1 MQLDL
6 LQDGFVAIPQAGIGQ
21 IQQRAG
27 ELHGFTKHEV
37 ERRINVGRAQFFH
50 ALKCLDPA
58 LCLTRLGGLSLEAG
72 DVAFH
77 VRGLRLL
84 LLVGLLLLGQTLGTG
99 ALEGC
104 VTAAVERDF
113 ALIDVGD
120 VVHHGIEKIP
130 VVGYQ
135 QQGAR
140 VAFEEVFEPQNGIK
154 VQVVGRFIEQQQ
166 IRRTHE
172 GLRQVQ
178 ADLARAEADEDGAA
192 QARLHS
198 ELDSADGY
206 TADARARKMLAG
218 LGFTNEQMDRPV
230 ADFSGGWRMR
240 LNLAQALMCPSDLLL
255 LDEPTNHLDLDA
267 ILWLEDF
274 LKNYPGTLLLIS
286 HDRDFLDAVV
296 DNIAHVDQR
305 KITLYRGGYSAFERA
320 RAERLA
326 QQQQAY
332 EKQQAQRAH
341 MESYIAR
348 FKAQA
353 TKARQ
358 AQSRIKALERMEELS
373 AAHVDSPFDFVF
385 REAVKLS
392 SPLLDL
398 SDARLGYGDKT
409 ILEKVKLQLV
419 PGARIGLLGPNGA
432 GKSTLIKNLAG
443 ELEPLS
449 GRLARGET
457 LVVGYFAQHQLDSL
471 DSKASPLLHM
481 QRLAPT
487 EREQTLRDFLGG
499 FDFRGARIDEPV
511 LNFSGG
517 EKARLALA
525 LIAWGRPNLLLLDE
539 PTNHLDLEM
548 RLALTMAL
556 QEFSGAVL
564 VVSHDRHLLKSTTDE
579 FLLVADGKVQE
590 FDGDLEDYARWL
602 ADYRLRNAPVST
614 TLVNP
619 DKTDKKAQR
628 QAAAALRQQ
637 LAPHKREADKLESEL
652 GKVNEKL
659 AKIETSL
666 GDSAVYEAAR
676 KDELRDLLAEQAKLK
691 VLESQLEERWMEA
704 LELLESMQA
713 ELEALS

>member
-1 MQLDL
+1 MIRLQNLTLQRGPQRL
-6 LQDGFVAIPQAGIGQ
+6 LEDAELTLHAGHKAGLIGANGAGKSSLFALL
-21 IQQRAG
+21 RG
-27 ELHGFTKHEV
+27 ELHPDSGDCFLPADWRIAHMRQEV
-37 ERRINVGRAQFFH
+37 DTLERLAVDYV
-50 ALKCLDPA
+50 LD
-58 LCLTRLGGLSLEAG
+58 G
-72 DVAFH
+72 D
-77 VRGLRLL
+77 LR
-84 LLVGLLLLGQTLGTG
+84 
-99 ALEGC
+99 
-104 VTAAVERDF
+104 
-113 ALIDVGD
+113 
-120 VVHHGIEKIP
+120 
-130 VVGYQ
+130 
-135 QQGAR
+135 
-140 VAFEEVFEPQNGIK
+140 
-154 VQVVGRFIEQQQ
+154 
-166 IRRTHE
+166 
-172 GLRQVQ
+172 LRQVQ
-178 ADLARAEADEDGAA
+178 RDLAAAEAAHDGAA

-206 TADARARKMLAG
+206 TADARARKLLAG
-218 LGFTNEQMDRPV
+218 LGFTNEQMDRQV
-230 ADFSGGWRMR
+230 GDFSGGWRMR

-267 ILWLEDF
+267 IIWLEEW
-274 LKNYPGTLLLIS
+274 LKSYPGTLLLIS

-296 DNIAHVDQR
+296 DHVAHVDQR
-305 KITLYRGGYSAFERA
+305 KITLYRGGYTAFERA

-385 REAVKLS
+385 RESQKIS
-392 SPLLDL
+392 SPLIDL

-409 ILEKVKLQLV
+409 VLEKVKLQLT

-432 GKSTLIKNLAG
+432 GKSTLIKNLSG
-443 ELEPLS
+443 ELEPLA
-449 GRLARGET
+449 GRLTRGENT
-457 LVVGYFAQHQLDSL
+457 VVGYFAQHQLDSL
-471 DSKASPLLHM
+471 DSKASPLLHL

-564 VVSHDRHLLKSTTDE
+564 VVSHDRHLLKSTTDN
-579 FLLVADGKVQE
+579 FYLVADGKVEE
-590 FDGDLEDYARWL
+590 FDGDLEDYTRWL
-602 ADYRLRNAPVST
+602 VEYRQRNVPVSNT
-614 TLVNP
+614 PVNP

-637 LAPHKREADKLESEL
+637 LAPHKREADKLEAEL
-652 GKVNEKL
+652 GKLHEKL
-659 AKIETSL
+659 AKIDASL
-666 GDSAVYEAAR
+666 GDSDIYEPAR
-676 KDELRDLLAEQAKLK
+676 KNELRDLLAEQARLK
-691 VLESQLEERWMEA
+691 VREAELEEAWMEA

>member
-1 MQLDL
+1 MIRLQNLTLQRGPQRL
-6 LQDGFVAIPQAGIGQ
+6 LEDAELTLHAGQKAGLIGANGAGKSSLFALL
-21 IQQRAG
+21 RG
-27 ELHGFTKHEV
+27 ELHPDSGDCFLPADWRIAHMRQEV
-37 ERRINVGRAQFFH
+37 DTLERLAVDYV
-50 ALKCLDPA
+50 LD
-58 LCLTRLGGLSLEAG
+58 G
-72 DVAFH
+72 D
-77 VRGLRLL
+77 LR
-84 LLVGLLLLGQTLGTG
+84 
-99 ALEGC
+99 
-104 VTAAVERDF
+104 
-113 ALIDVGD
+113 
-120 VVHHGIEKIP
+120 
-130 VVGYQ
+130 
-135 QQGAR
+135 
-140 VAFEEVFEPQNGIK
+140 
-154 VQVVGRFIEQQQ
+154 
-166 IRRTHE
+166 
-172 GLRQVQ
+172 LRQVQ
-178 ADLARAEADEDGAA
+178 RDLAAAEAAHDGAA

-206 TADARARKMLAG
+206 TADARARKLLAG
-218 LGFTNEQMDRPV
+218 LGFTNEQMDRQV
-230 ADFSGGWRMR
+230 GDFSGGWRMR

-267 ILWLEDF
+267 IIWLEEW
-274 LKNYPGTLLLIS
+274 LKSYPGTLMLIS

-296 DNIAHVDQR
+296 DHVAHVDQR

-358 AQSRIKALERMEELS
+358 AQSRIKALERMEELT

-385 REAVKLS
+385 RESQKIS
-392 SPLLDL
+392 SPLIDL

-409 ILEKVKLQLV
+409 VLEKVKLQLT

-443 ELEPLS
+443 ELSPLA
-449 GRLARGET
+449 GRLTRGENT
-457 LVVGYFAQHQLDSL
+457 VVGYFAQHQLDSL
-471 DSKASPLLHM
+471 DSKASPLLHL

-487 EREQTLRDFLGG
+487 EREQALRDFLGG

-525 LIAWGRPNLLLLDE
+525 LIAWDRPNLLLLDE

-564 VVSHDRHLLKSTTDE
+564 VVSHDRHLLKSTTDN
-579 FLLVADGKVQE
+579 FYLVADGKVEE
-590 FDGDLEDYARWL
+590 FDGDLEDYTRWL
-602 ADYRLRNAPVST
+602 VEYRQRNAPVSST
-614 TLVNP
+614 PVNP

-637 LAPHKREADKLESEL
+637 LAPHKREADKLEAEL
-652 GKVNEKL
+652 GKLHEKL
-659 AKIETSL
+659 AKVDTSL
-666 GDSAVYEAAR
+666 GDSDIYEPAR
-676 KDELRDLLAEQAKLK
+676 KNELRDLLAEQAKLK
-691 VLESQLEERWMEA
+691 VREAELEEAWMEA

>member
-1 MQLDL
+1 MIRIQNLTLQRGPQRLLEDAELTLHAGQKAGLIGANGAGKSTLFALLRGELTPDGGSCDLPADWRVAHMRQEIETLERVAVDYVLDGDFL
-6 LQDGFVAIPQAGIGQ
+6 LRRVQRDLQAAEAAQDG
-21 IQQRAG
+21 
-27 ELHGFTKHEV
+27 T
-37 ERRINVGRAQFFH
+37 
-50 ALKCLDPA
+50 
-58 LCLTRLGGLSLEAG
+58 
-72 DVAFH
+72 
-77 VRGLRLL
+77 
-84 LLVGLLLLGQTLGTG
+84 TL
-99 ALEGC
+99 
-104 VTAAVERDF
+104 
-113 ALIDVGD
+113 
-120 VVHHGIEKIP
+120 
-130 VVGYQ
+130 
-135 QQGAR
+135 
-140 VAFEEVFEPQNGIK
+140 
-154 VQVVGRFIEQQQ
+154 
-166 IRRTHE
+166 
-172 GLRQVQ
+172 
-178 ADLARAEADEDGAA
+178 
-192 QARLHS
+192 ARLHA

-206 TADARARKMLAG
+206 TADARARKLLAG
-218 LGFTNEQMDRPV
+218 LGFSNEQMDRPV
-230 ADFSGGWRMR
+230 GDFSGGWRMR

-267 ILWLEDF
+267 ILWLEDW
-274 LKNYPGTLLLIS
+274 LKGYPGTLVLIS

-296 DNIAHVDQR
+296 DHIAHIEQCKLTV
-305 KITLYRGGYSAFERA
+305 YRGGYSAFERA

-341 MESYIAR
+341 MEKYIAR

-385 REAVKLS
+385 RESQKIS

-398 SDARLGYGDKT
+398 SEARLGYGETT
-409 ILEKVKLQLV
+409 ILEKVKLQLT

-432 GKSTLIKNLAG
+432 GKSTLIKNLSG
-443 ELEPLS
+443 ELQPLS
-449 GRLARGET
+449 GRLVRGEN

-471 DSKASPLLHM
+471 DSKASPLLHL
-481 QRLAPT
+481 QRLAPA

-499 FDFRGARIDEPV
+499 FDFRGPRTDEPV

-525 LIAWGRPNLLLLDE
+525 LIAWERPNLLLLDE

-564 VVSHDRHLLKSTTDE
+564 VVSHDRHLLKSTTDD
-579 FLLVADGKVQE
+579 FLLVADGKVE
-590 FDGDLEDYARWL
+590 SFDGDLEDYARWL
-602 ADYRLRNAPVST
+602 AEYRQRNAAVST
-614 TLVNP
+614 AVGNL

-637 LAPHKREADKLESEL
+637 LAPHKRQADKLEQEL
-652 GKVNEKL
+652 GALHVQL
-659 AKIETSL
+659 ATIEARL
-666 GDSAVYEAAR
+666 GESDVYEAAR
-676 KDELRDLLAEQAKLK
+676 KDELRDLLARQAALK
-691 VLESQLEERWMEA
+691 VREGELEEAWMEA

-713 ELEALS
+713 QLEALS

>member
-1 MQLDL
+1 MIRLQNLTLQRGPQRL
-6 LQDGFVAIPQAGIGQ
+6 LEDAELTLHAGQKAGLIGANGAGKSSLFALL
-21 IQQRAG
+21 RG
-27 ELHGFTKHEV
+27 ELHPDSGDCFLPADWRIAHMRQEV
-37 ERRINVGRAQFFH
+37 DTLERLAVDYV
-50 ALKCLDPA
+50 LD
-58 LCLTRLGGLSLEAG
+58 G
-72 DVAFH
+72 D
-77 VRGLRLL
+77 LR
-84 LLVGLLLLGQTLGTG
+84 
-99 ALEGC
+99 
-104 VTAAVERDF
+104 
-113 ALIDVGD
+113 
-120 VVHHGIEKIP
+120 
-130 VVGYQ
+130 
-135 QQGAR
+135 
-140 VAFEEVFEPQNGIK
+140 
-154 VQVVGRFIEQQQ
+154 
-166 IRRTHE
+166 
-172 GLRQVQ
+172 LRQVQ
-178 ADLARAEADEDGAA
+178 RELAAAEAAHDGAA
-192 QARLHS
+192 LARLHA

-206 TADARARKMLAG
+206 TADARARKLLAG
-218 LGFTNEQMDRPV
+218 LGFSNEQMDRQV
-230 ADFSGGWRMR
+230 GDFSGGWRMR

-267 ILWLEDF
+267 ILWLEDW
-274 LKNYPGTLLLIS
+274 LKGYPGTLLLIS

-296 DNIAHVDQR
+296 DHVAHVDQR

-341 MESYIAR
+341 MEKYIAR

-385 REAVKLS
+385 RESEKIS

-398 SDARLGYGDKT
+398 SDARLGYGEKT
-409 ILEKVKLQLV
+409 VLEKVKLQLT

-432 GKSTLIKNLAG
+432 GKSTLIKNLSG
-443 ELEPLS
+443 ELSPLG
-449 GRLARGET
+449 GRLTRGENT
-457 LVVGYFAQHQLDSL
+457 VVGYFAQHQLDSL
-471 DSKASPLLHM
+471 DAKASPLLHL

-525 LIAWGRPNLLLLDE
+525 LIAWDRPNLLLLDE

-564 VVSHDRHLLKSTTDE
+564 VVSHDRHLLKSTTDN
-579 FLLVADGKVQE
+579 FFLVADGKVEE
-590 FDGDLEDYARWL
+590 FDGDLDDYARWL
-602 ADYRLRNAPVST
+602 VDYRQRNAPVST
-614 TLVNP
+614 TTANP

-637 LAPHKREADKLESEL
+637 LAPHKREADKLETEL
-652 GKVNEKL
+652 GKVHERL
-659 AKIETSL
+659 AKIEASL
-666 GDSAVYEAAR
+666 GDSGIYEAAR

-691 VLESQLEERWMEA
+691 VCEGELEEAWMEA

>member
-1 MQLDL
+1 MIRLQNLTLQRGPQRL
-6 LQDGFVAIPQAGIGQ
+6 LEDAELTLHAGHKAGLIGANGAGKSSLFALL
-21 IQQRAG
+21 RG
-27 ELHGFTKHEV
+27 ELHPDSGDCFLPADWRIAHMRQEV
-37 ERRINVGRAQFFH
+37 DTLERLAVDYV
-50 ALKCLDPA
+50 LD
-58 LCLTRLGGLSLEAG
+58 G
-72 DVAFH
+72 D
-77 VRGLRLL
+77 LR
-84 LLVGLLLLGQTLGTG
+84 
-99 ALEGC
+99 
-104 VTAAVERDF
+104 
-113 ALIDVGD
+113 
-120 VVHHGIEKIP
+120 
-130 VVGYQ
+130 
-135 QQGAR
+135 
-140 VAFEEVFEPQNGIK
+140 
-154 VQVVGRFIEQQQ
+154 
-166 IRRTHE
+166 
-172 GLRQVQ
+172 LRQVQ
-178 ADLARAEADEDGAA
+178 HDLAAAEAAHDGAA

-206 TADARARKMLAG
+206 TADARARKLLAG
-218 LGFTNEQMDRPV
+218 LGFTNEQMDRQV
-230 ADFSGGWRMR
+230 GDFSGGWRMR

-267 ILWLEDF
+267 IIWLEEW
-274 LKNYPGTLLLIS
+274 LKSYPGTLLLIS

-296 DNIAHVDQR
+296 DHVAHVDQR
-305 KITLYRGGYSAFERA
+305 KITLYRGGYTAFERA

-332 EKQQAQRAH
+332 EKQQVQRAH

-385 REAVKLS
+385 RESQKIS
-392 SPLLDL
+392 SPLIDL
-398 SDARLGYGDKT
+398 SDARLGYGEKT
-409 ILEKVKLQLV
+409 VLEKVKLQLT

-432 GKSTLIKNLAG
+432 GKSTLIKNLSG
-443 ELEPLS
+443 ELEPLA
-449 GRLARGET
+449 GRLTRGENT
-457 LVVGYFAQHQLDSL
+457 VVGYFAQHQLDSL
-471 DSKASPLLHM
+471 DSKASPLLHL

-564 VVSHDRHLLKSTTDE
+564 VVSHDRHLLKSTTDN
-579 FLLVADGKVQE
+579 FYLVADGKVEE
-590 FDGDLEDYARWL
+590 FDGDLEDYTRWL
-602 ADYRLRNAPVST
+602 VEYRQRNAPVNNT
-614 TLVNP
+614 PVNP

-637 LAPHKREADKLESEL
+637 LAPHKREADKLEAEL
-652 GKVNEKL
+652 GKLHEKL
-659 AKIETSL
+659 AKIDASL
-666 GDSAVYEAAR
+666 GDSGIYEPAR
-676 KDELRDLLAEQAKLK
+676 KNDLRDLLAEQARLK
-691 VLESQLEERWMEA
+691 VREAELEEAWMEA

>member
-1 MQLDL
+1 MIRLQNLTLQRGPQRL
-6 LQDGFVAIPQAGIGQ
+6 LEDAELTLHAGRKAGLIGANGAGKSSLFALL
-21 IQQRAG
+21 RG
-27 ELHGFTKHEV
+27 ELHPDSGDCFLPADWRIAHMRQEV
-37 ERRINVGRAQFFH
+37 DTLERLAVDYV
-50 ALKCLDPA
+50 LD
-58 LCLTRLGGLSLEAG
+58 G
-72 DVAFH
+72 D
-77 VRGLRLL
+77 LR
-84 LLVGLLLLGQTLGTG
+84 
-99 ALEGC
+99 
-104 VTAAVERDF
+104 
-113 ALIDVGD
+113 
-120 VVHHGIEKIP
+120 
-130 VVGYQ
+130 
-135 QQGAR
+135 
-140 VAFEEVFEPQNGIK
+140 
-154 VQVVGRFIEQQQ
+154 
-166 IRRTHE
+166 
-172 GLRQVQ
+172 LRQVQ
-178 ADLARAEADEDGAA
+178 RDLAAAEAAHDGAA
-192 QARLHS
+192 QARYHS

-206 TADARARKMLAG
+206 TADARARKLLAG
-218 LGFTNEQMDRPV
+218 LGFTNEQMDRQV
-230 ADFSGGWRMR
+230 GDFSGGWRMR

-267 ILWLEDF
+267 IIWLEEW
-274 LKNYPGTLLLIS
+274 LKSYPGTLMLIS

-296 DNIAHVDQR
+296 DHVAHVDQR

-358 AQSRIKALERMEELS
+358 AQSRIKALERMEELT

-385 REAVKLS
+385 RESQKIS
-392 SPLLDL
+392 SPLIDL
-398 SDARLGYGDKT
+398 SDARLGYGEKT
-409 ILEKVKLQLV
+409 VLEKVKLQLT

-443 ELEPLS
+443 ELSPLA
-449 GRLARGET
+449 GRLTRGENT
-457 LVVGYFAQHQLDSL
+457 VVGYFAQHQLDSL
-471 DSKASPLLHM
+471 DAKASPLLHL

-525 LIAWGRPNLLLLDE
+525 LIAWDRPNLLLLDE

-564 VVSHDRHLLKSTTDE
+564 VVSHDRHLLKSTTDN
-579 FLLVADGKVQE
+579 FYLVADGKVEE
-590 FDGDLEDYARWL
+590 FDGDLEDYTRWL
-602 ADYRLRNAPVST
+602 VEYRQRNAPVSNT
-614 TLVNP
+614 PVNP

-637 LAPHKREADKLESEL
+637 LAPHKREADKLEAEL
-652 GKVNEKL
+652 GKLHEKL
-659 AKIETSL
+659 AKIDASL
-666 GDSAVYEAAR
+666 GDSDIYEPMR
-676 KDELRDLLAEQAKLK
+676 KNELRDLLAEQAKLK
-691 VLESQLEERWMEA
+691 VREGELEEAWMEA

>member
-1 MQLDL
+1 MIRLQNLTLQRGPQRL
-6 LQDGFVAIPQAGIGQ
+6 LEDAELTLHAGHKAGLIGANGAGKSSLFAL
-21 IQQRAG
+21 IRG
-27 ELHGFTKHEV
+27 ELHPDSGDCFLPADWRIAHMRQEIETL
-37 ERRINVGRAQFFH
+37 ERLAVDYV
-50 ALKCLDPA
+50 LD
-58 LCLTRLGGLSLEAG
+58 G
-72 DVAFH
+72 D
-77 VRGLRLL
+77 LRL
-84 LLVGLLLLGQTLGTG
+84 
-99 ALEGC
+99 
-104 VTAAVERDF
+104 R
-113 ALIDVGD
+113 
-120 VVHHGIEKIP
+120 
-130 VVGYQ
+130 
-135 QQGAR
+135 
-140 VAFEEVFEPQNGIK
+140 EVQ
-154 VQVVGRFIEQQQ
+154 R
-166 IRRTHE
+166 
-172 GLRQVQ
+172 
-178 ADLARAEADEDGAA
+178 DLAAAEAAHDGAA

-206 TADARARKMLAG
+206 TADARARKLLAG
-218 LGFTNEQMDRPV
+218 LGFTNEQMDRQV
-230 ADFSGGWRMR
+230 GDFSGGWRMR

-274 LKNYPGTLLLIS
+274 LKSYQGTLLLIS

-296 DNIAHVDQR
+296 DNIAHVEQK
-305 KITLYRGGYSAFERA
+305 KITLYRGGYTAFERA

-385 REAVKLS
+385 RESTKIS
-392 SPLLDL
+392 SPLIDL
-398 SDARLGYGDKT
+398 SDARLGYGDKAV
-409 ILEKVKLQLV
+409 LEKVKLQLT

-443 ELEPLS
+443 ELSPLA
-449 GRLARGET
+449 GRLTRGENT
-457 LVVGYFAQHQLDSL
+457 VVGYFAQHQLDSL
-471 DSKASPLLHM
+471 DSKASPLLHL

-525 LIAWGRPNLLLLDE
+525 LIAWERPNLLLLDE

-564 VVSHDRHLLKSTTDE
+564 VVSHDRHLLKSTTDN
-579 FLLVADGKVQE
+579 FYLVADGKVEE

-602 ADYRLRNAPVST
+602 VDYRQRNAPVSNT
-614 TLVNP
+614 PVNP

-637 LAPHKREADKLESEL
+637 LAPHKREADKLEAEL
-652 GKVNEKL
+652 GKLHEKL
-659 AKIETSL
+659 AKIDASL
-666 GDSAVYEAAR
+666 GDSDIYEPAR
-676 KDELRDLLAEQAKLK
+676 KNDLRDLLADQAKLK
-691 VLESQLEERWMEA
+691 VREAELEEAWMEA

>member
-1 MQLDL
+1 MIRLQNLTLQRGPQRL
-6 LQDGFVAIPQAGIGQ
+6 LEDAELTLHAGHKAGLIGANGAGKSSLFALL
-21 IQQRAG
+21 RG
-27 ELHGFTKHEV
+27 ELHPDSGDCLLPADWRIAHMRQEV
-37 ERRINVGRAQFFH
+37 DTLERLAVDYV
-50 ALKCLDPA
+50 LD
-58 LCLTRLGGLSLEAG
+58 G
-72 DVAFH
+72 D
-77 VRGLRLL
+77 LR
-84 LLVGLLLLGQTLGTG
+84 
-99 ALEGC
+99 
-104 VTAAVERDF
+104 
-113 ALIDVGD
+113 
-120 VVHHGIEKIP
+120 
-130 VVGYQ
+130 
-135 QQGAR
+135 
-140 VAFEEVFEPQNGIK
+140 
-154 VQVVGRFIEQQQ
+154 
-166 IRRTHE
+166 
-172 GLRQVQ
+172 LRQVQ
-178 ADLARAEADEDGAA
+178 RNLAAAEATHDGAA
-192 QARLHS
+192 QARLHA

-206 TADARARKMLAG
+206 TADARARKLLAG
-218 LGFTNEQMDRPV
+218 LGFTNEQMDRQV
-230 ADFSGGWRMR
+230 GDFSGGWRMR

-267 ILWLEDF
+267 IIWLEDW
-274 LKNYPGTLLLIS
+274 LKSYPGTLLLIS

-296 DNIAHVDQR
+296 DHVAHVDQR
-305 KITLYRGGYSAFERA
+305 KLTLYRGGYSAFERA

-385 REAVKLS
+385 RESTKIS
-392 SPLLDL
+392 SPLIDL

-409 ILEKVKLQLV
+409 VLEKVKLQLT

-432 GKSTLIKNLAG
+432 GKSTLIKNLSG
-443 ELEPLS
+443 ELEPLA
-449 GRLARGET
+449 GRLTRGENT
-457 LVVGYFAQHQLDSL
+457 VVGYFAQHQLDSL
-471 DSKASPLLHM
+471 DSKASPLLHL

-487 EREQTLRDFLGG
+487 EREQVLRDFLGG

-564 VVSHDRHLLKSTTDE
+564 VVSHDRHLLKSTTDN
-579 FLLVADGKVQE
+579 FFLVADGKVEE

-602 ADYRLRNAPVST
+602 VEYRQRNAPVSST
-614 TLVNP
+614 PVNP

-637 LAPHKREADKLESEL
+637 LAPHKREADKLEAEL
-652 GKVNEKL
+652 GKLHEKL
-659 AKIETSL
+659 QKIETSL
-666 GDSAVYEAAR
+666 GDSGLYEAAR

-691 VLESQLEERWMEA
+691 VREAELEEAWMQA
-704 LELLESMQA
+704 LELLENLQA

>member
-1 MQLDL
+1 MIRLQNLTLQRGPQRL
-6 LQDGFVAIPQAGIGQ
+6 LEDAELTLHAGHKAGLIGANGAGKSSLFALL
-21 IQQRAG
+21 RG
-27 ELHGFTKHEV
+27 ELHPDSGDCFLPADWRIAHMRQEV
-37 ERRINVGRAQFFH
+37 DT
-50 ALKCLDPA
+50 LD
-58 LCLTRLGGLSLEAG
+58 RLAVDYVLDG
-72 DVAFH
+72 D
-77 VRGLRLL
+77 LRL
-84 LLVGLLLLGQTLGTG
+84 
-99 ALEGC
+99 
-104 VTAAVERDF
+104 R
-113 ALIDVGD
+113 
-120 VVHHGIEKIP
+120 
-130 VVGYQ
+130 
-135 QQGAR
+135 
-140 VAFEEVFEPQNGIK
+140 EVQ
-154 VQVVGRFIEQQQ
+154 R
-166 IRRTHE
+166 
-172 GLRQVQ
+172 
-178 ADLARAEADEDGAA
+178 DLAAAEAAHDGAA
-192 QARLHS
+192 QARLHA

-206 TADARARKMLAG
+206 TADARARKLLAG
-218 LGFTNEQMDRPV
+218 LGFTNEQTDRRV
-230 ADFSGGWRMR
+230 GDFSGGWRMR

-267 ILWLEDF
+267 IIWLEEW
-274 LKNYPGTLLLIS
+274 LKSYPGTLLLIS

-296 DNIAHVDQR
+296 DHVAHVDQR
-305 KITLYRGGYSAFERA
+305 KITLYRGGYTAFERA

-385 REAVKLS
+385 RESTKIS
-392 SPLLDL
+392 SPLIDL

-409 ILEKVKLQLV
+409 ILEKVKLQLT

-443 ELEPLS
+443 ELSPLA
-449 GRLARGET
+449 GRLTRGENT
-457 LVVGYFAQHQLDSL
+457 VVGYFAQHQLDSL
-471 DSKASPLLHM
+471 DAKASPLLHL

-525 LIAWGRPNLLLLDE
+525 LIAWERPNLLLLDE

-564 VVSHDRHLLKSTTDE
+564 VVSHDRHLLKSTTDN
-579 FLLVADGKVQE
+579 FFLVADGKVEE

-602 ADYRLRNAPVST
+602 VEYRQRNAPVST
-614 TLVNP
+614 TPVNP

-637 LAPHKREADKLESEL
+637 LAPHKREADKLEAEL
-652 GKVNEKL
+652 GKLHEKL
-659 AKIETSL
+659 AKVDASL
-666 GDSAVYEAAR
+666 GDSDIYESAR
-676 KDELRDLLAEQAKLK
+676 KNELRDLLAEQARLK
-691 VLESQLEERWMEA
+691 VREAELEEAWMEA

>member
-1 MQLDL
+1 MIRLQNLTLQRGPQRL
-6 LQDGFVAIPQAGIGQ
+6 LEDAELTLHAGHKAGLIGANGAGKSSLFAL
-21 IQQRAG
+21 IRG
-27 ELHGFTKHEV
+27 ELHPDSGDCFLPADWRIAHMRQEIETL
-37 ERRINVGRAQFFH
+37 ERLAVDYV
-50 ALKCLDPA
+50 LD
-58 LCLTRLGGLSLEAG
+58 G
-72 DVAFH
+72 D
-77 VRGLRLL
+77 LRL
-84 LLVGLLLLGQTLGTG
+84 
-99 ALEGC
+99 
-104 VTAAVERDF
+104 R
-113 ALIDVGD
+113 
-120 VVHHGIEKIP
+120 
-130 VVGYQ
+130 
-135 QQGAR
+135 
-140 VAFEEVFEPQNGIK
+140 EVQ
-154 VQVVGRFIEQQQ
+154 R
-166 IRRTHE
+166 
-172 GLRQVQ
+172 
-178 ADLARAEADEDGAA
+178 DLAAAEAAHDGAA

-206 TADARARKMLAG
+206 TADARARKLLAG
-218 LGFTNEQMDRPV
+218 LGFTNEQMDRQV
-230 ADFSGGWRMR
+230 GDFSGGWRMR

-267 ILWLEDF
+267 IIWLEEW
-274 LKNYPGTLLLIS
+274 LKSYPGTLLLIS
-286 HDRDFLDAVV
+286 HDRDFLDEVV
-296 DNIAHVDQR
+296 DHVAHVDQR

-358 AQSRIKALERMEELS
+358 AQSRIKALERMEEFS

-385 REAVKLS
+385 RESSKIS
-392 SPLLDL
+392 SPLIDL
-398 SDARLGYGDKT
+398 SDASLGYGDKT
-409 ILEKVKLQLV
+409 ILEKVKLQLT

-443 ELEPLS
+443 ELSPIA
-449 GRLARGET
+449 GRLTRGENT
-457 LVVGYFAQHQLDSL
+457 VVGYFAQHQLDSL

-525 LIAWGRPNLLLLDE
+525 LIAWERPNLLLLDE

-564 VVSHDRHLLKSTTDE
+564 VVSHDRHLLKSTTDN
-579 FLLVADGKVQE
+579 FYLVADGKVEE

-602 ADYRLRNAPVST
+602 VEYRQRNAPVSNT
-614 TLVNP
+614 PVNP

-637 LAPHKREADKLESEL
+637 LAPHKREADKLEAEL
-652 GKVNEKL
+652 GKLHEKL
-659 AKIETSL
+659 AKVDASL
-666 GDSAVYEAAR
+666 GDSDIYEPAR
-676 KDELRDLLAEQAKLK
+676 KNELRDLLAEQAKLK
-691 VLESQLEERWMEA
+691 VREGELEEAWMEA
-704 LELLESMQA
+704 LEVLESMQA

>member
-1 MQLDL
+1 MIRLQNLTLQRGPQRL
-6 LQDGFVAIPQAGIGQ
+6 LEDAELTLHAGHKAGLIGANGAGKSSLFALL
-21 IQQRAG
+21 RG
-27 ELHGFTKHEV
+27 ELTPDSGDCLLPADWRIAHMRQEV
-37 ERRINVGRAQFFH
+37 DTLERLAVDYV
-50 ALKCLDPA
+50 LD
-58 LCLTRLGGLSLEAG
+58 G
-72 DVAFH
+72 D
-77 VRGLRLL
+77 LR
-84 LLVGLLLLGQTLGTG
+84 
-99 ALEGC
+99 
-104 VTAAVERDF
+104 
-113 ALIDVGD
+113 
-120 VVHHGIEKIP
+120 
-130 VVGYQ
+130 
-135 QQGAR
+135 
-140 VAFEEVFEPQNGIK
+140 
-154 VQVVGRFIEQQQ
+154 
-166 IRRTHE
+166 
-172 GLRQVQ
+172 LRQVQ
-178 ADLARAEADEDGAA
+178 RELAAAEAAHDGAA
-192 QARLHS
+192 QARLHA

-206 TADARARKMLAG
+206 TADARARKLLAG
-218 LGFTNEQMDRPV
+218 LGFTNEQMDRQV
-230 ADFSGGWRMR
+230 GDFSGGWRMR

-267 ILWLEDF
+267 IIWLEEW
-274 LKNYPGTLLLIS
+274 LKSYPGTLLLIS

-296 DNIAHVDQR
+296 DHVAHVEQR
-305 KITLYRGGYSAFERA
+305 KLTLYRGGYSAFERT

-341 MESYIAR
+341 MEKYIAR

-385 REAVKLS
+385 RESEKIS

-398 SDARLGYGDKT
+398 SDARLGYGETT
-409 ILEKVKLQLV
+409 ILEKVKLQLT

-432 GKSTLIKNLAG
+432 GKSTLIKNLSG
-443 ELEPLS
+443 ELQPLS
-449 GRLARGET
+449 GRLVRGEN

-471 DSKASPLLHM
+471 DPKASPLLHL

-564 VVSHDRHLLKSTTDE
+564 VVSHDRHLLKSTTDD

-602 ADYRLRNAPVST
+602 VDYRQRNAPVST
-614 TLVNP
+614 APVNA

-637 LAPHKREADKLESEL
+637 LAPHKREADKLEAEL
-652 GKVNEKL
+652 GKLHEKL
-659 AKIETSL
+659 AKIEASL
-666 GDSAVYEAAR
+666 ADSAVYEAAR

-691 VLESQLEERWMEA
+691 VREGELEEAWMEA
-704 LELLESMQA
+704 LERVETMQA

>member
-1 MQLDL
+1 MIRLQNLTLQRGPQRL
-6 LQDGFVAIPQAGIGQ
+6 LEDAELTLHAGHKAGLIGANGAGKSSLFAL
-21 IQQRAG
+21 IRG
-27 ELHGFTKHEV
+27 ELHPDSGDCFLPADWRIAHMRQEIETL
-37 ERRINVGRAQFFH
+37 ERLAVDYV
-50 ALKCLDPA
+50 LD
-58 LCLTRLGGLSLEAG
+58 G
-72 DVAFH
+72 D
-77 VRGLRLL
+77 LRL
-84 LLVGLLLLGQTLGTG
+84 
-99 ALEGC
+99 
-104 VTAAVERDF
+104 R
-113 ALIDVGD
+113 
-120 VVHHGIEKIP
+120 
-130 VVGYQ
+130 
-135 QQGAR
+135 
-140 VAFEEVFEPQNGIK
+140 EVQ
-154 VQVVGRFIEQQQ
+154 R
-166 IRRTHE
+166 
-172 GLRQVQ
+172 
-178 ADLARAEADEDGAA
+178 DLAAAEAAHDGAA

-206 TADARARKMLAG
+206 TADARARKLLAG
-218 LGFTNEQMDRPV
+218 LGFTNEQMDRQV
-230 ADFSGGWRMR
+230 GDFSGGWRMR

-267 ILWLEDF
+267 IIWLEEW
-274 LKNYPGTLLLIS
+274 LKSYPGTLLLIS
-286 HDRDFLDAVV
+286 HDRDFLDEVV
-296 DNIAHVDQR
+296 DHVAHVDQR
-305 KITLYRGGYSAFERA
+305 KITLYRGGYTAFERA

-385 REAVKLS
+385 RESTKIS
-392 SPLLDL
+392 SPLIDL

-409 ILEKVKLQLV
+409 ILEKVKLQLT

-443 ELEPLS
+443 ELSPLG
-449 GRLARGET
+449 GRLTRGENT
-457 LVVGYFAQHQLDSL
+457 VVGYFAQHQLDSL
-471 DSKASPLLHM
+471 DAKASPLLHL

-525 LIAWGRPNLLLLDE
+525 LIAWERPNLLLLDE

-564 VVSHDRHLLKSTTDE
+564 VVSHDRHLLKSTTDN
-579 FLLVADGKVQE
+579 FYLVADGKVEE

-602 ADYRLRNAPVST
+602 VEYRQRNAPVSNSPA
-614 TLVNP
+614 NP

-637 LAPHKREADKLESEL
+637 LAPHKREADKLEAEL
-652 GKVNEKL
+652 GKLHEKL
-659 AKIETSL
+659 AQVDASL
-666 GDSAVYEAAR
+666 GDSDIYEPAR
-676 KDELRDLLAEQAKLK
+676 KNELRDLLAEQAKLK
-691 VLESQLEERWMEA
+691 VREGELEEAWMEA
-704 LELLESMQA
+704 LETLESMQA

>member
-1 MQLDL
+1 MIRLQNLTLQRGPQRL
-6 LQDGFVAIPQAGIGQ
+6 LEDAELTLHAGQKAGLIGANGAGKSSLFALL
-21 IQQRAG
+21 RG
-27 ELHGFTKHEV
+27 ELHPDSGDCFLPADWRIAHMRQEV
-37 ERRINVGRAQFFH
+37 DTLERLAVDYV
-50 ALKCLDPA
+50 LD
-58 LCLTRLGGLSLEAG
+58 G
-72 DVAFH
+72 D
-77 VRGLRLL
+77 LR
-84 LLVGLLLLGQTLGTG
+84 
-99 ALEGC
+99 
-104 VTAAVERDF
+104 
-113 ALIDVGD
+113 
-120 VVHHGIEKIP
+120 
-130 VVGYQ
+130 
-135 QQGAR
+135 
-140 VAFEEVFEPQNGIK
+140 
-154 VQVVGRFIEQQQ
+154 
-166 IRRTHE
+166 
-172 GLRQVQ
+172 LRQVQ
-178 ADLARAEADEDGAA
+178 RDLAAAEAAHDGAA

-206 TADARARKMLAG
+206 TADARARKLLAG
-218 LGFTNEQMDRPV
+218 LGFTNEQMDRQV
-230 ADFSGGWRMR
+230 GDFSGGWRMR

-267 ILWLEDF
+267 IIWLEEW
-274 LKNYPGTLLLIS
+274 LKSYPGTLMLIS

-296 DNIAHVDQR
+296 DHVAHVDQR

-358 AQSRIKALERMEELS
+358 AQSRIKALERMEELT

-385 REAVKLS
+385 RESQKIS
-392 SPLLDL
+392 SPLIDL

-409 ILEKVKLQLV
+409 VLEKVKLQLT

-443 ELEPLS
+443 ELSPLA
-449 GRLARGET
+449 GRLTRGENT
-457 LVVGYFAQHQLDSL
+457 VVGYFAQHQLDSL
-471 DSKASPLLHM
+471 DSKASPLLHL

-525 LIAWGRPNLLLLDE
+525 LIAWDRPNLLLLDE

-564 VVSHDRHLLKSTTDE
+564 VVSHDRHLLKSTTDN
-579 FLLVADGKVQE
+579 FYLVADGKVEE
-590 FDGDLEDYARWL
+590 FDGDLEDYTRWL
-602 ADYRLRNAPVST
+602 VEYRQRNAPVSST
-614 TLVNP
+614 PVNP

-637 LAPHKREADKLESEL
+637 LAPHKREADKLEAEL
-652 GKVNEKL
+652 GKLHEKL
-659 AKIETSL
+659 AKVDTSL
-666 GDSAVYEAAR
+666 GDSDIYEPAR
-676 KDELRDLLAEQAKLK
+676 KNELRDLLAEQARLK
-691 VLESQLEERWMEA
+691 VREAELEEAWMEA

>member
-1 MQLDL
+1 MIRLQNLTLQRGPQRL
-6 LQDGFVAIPQAGIGQ
+6 LEDAELTLHAGQKAGLIGANGAGKSSLFALL
-21 IQQRAG
+21 RG
-27 ELHGFTKHEV
+27 ELHPDSGDCFLPADWRIAHMRQEV
-37 ERRINVGRAQFFH
+37 DTLERLAVDYV
-50 ALKCLDPA
+50 LD
-58 LCLTRLGGLSLEAG
+58 G
-72 DVAFH
+72 D
-77 VRGLRLL
+77 LR
-84 LLVGLLLLGQTLGTG
+84 
-99 ALEGC
+99 
-104 VTAAVERDF
+104 
-113 ALIDVGD
+113 
-120 VVHHGIEKIP
+120 
-130 VVGYQ
+130 
-135 QQGAR
+135 
-140 VAFEEVFEPQNGIK
+140 
-154 VQVVGRFIEQQQ
+154 
-166 IRRTHE
+166 
-172 GLRQVQ
+172 LRQVQ
-178 ADLARAEADEDGAA
+178 RELAAAEAAHDGAA
-192 QARLHS
+192 LARLHS

-206 TADARARKMLAG
+206 TADARARKLLAG
-218 LGFTNEQMDRPV
+218 LGFTNEQMDRQV
-230 ADFSGGWRMR
+230 GDFSGGWRMR

-267 ILWLEDF
+267 IIWLEEW
-274 LKNYPGTLLLIS
+274 LKGYPGTLMLIS

-296 DNIAHVDQR
+296 DHVAHVDQR

-358 AQSRIKALERMEELS
+358 AQSRIKALERMEELT

-385 REAVKLS
+385 RESQKIS
-392 SPLLDL
+392 SPLIDL

-409 ILEKVKLQLV
+409 VLEKVKLQLT

-443 ELEPLS
+443 ELSPLA
-449 GRLARGET
+449 GRMTRGENT
-457 LVVGYFAQHQLDSL
+457 VVGYFAQHQLDSL
-471 DSKASPLLHM
+471 DSKASPLLHL

-525 LIAWGRPNLLLLDE
+525 LIAWDRPNLLLLDE

-564 VVSHDRHLLKSTTDE
+564 VVSHDRHLLKSTTDN
-579 FLLVADGKVQE
+579 FFLVADGKVEE
-590 FDGDLEDYARWL
+590 FDGDLDDYTRWL
-602 ADYRLRNAPVST
+602 VDYRQRNAPVSNT
-614 TLVNP
+614 PVNP

-637 LAPHKREADKLESEL
+637 LAPHKREADKLEAEL
-652 GKVNEKL
+652 GKLHEKL
-659 AKIETSL
+659 AKVDASL
-666 GDSAVYEAAR
+666 GDSDIYEPTR
-676 KDELRDLLAEQAKLK
+676 KNELRDLLAEQAKLK
-691 VLESQLEERWMEA
+691 VREAELEEAWMEA

-713 ELEALS
+713 ELESLS